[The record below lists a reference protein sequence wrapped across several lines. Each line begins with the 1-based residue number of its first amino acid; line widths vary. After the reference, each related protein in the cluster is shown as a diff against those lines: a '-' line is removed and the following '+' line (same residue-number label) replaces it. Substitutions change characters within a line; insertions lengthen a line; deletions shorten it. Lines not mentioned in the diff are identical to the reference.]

1 MDIII
6 FGGQSNMQGQ
16 TGEMPSVNEPVEG
29 VMEYR
34 MESDALIPLQLPVGE
49 DIGGAR
55 DFLRSSRD
63 SGSLIPSFCRA
74 YVNATGREVVAI
86 SACRGDTTLVEW
98 HRGTYRYHSA
108 AKKIRTGIQKA
119 KSRGTV
125 EHIYYVWLQ
134 GEADAII
141 RTPEKEYLE
150 NLIRYKEMLK
160 SDFGVEKFGIIKVG
174 YFFCT
179 SQWHT
184 KISTYEIKKAC
195 DEAIM
200 RAQEKAPEVDSD
212 FVMLTRVCTE
222 LSMNPAYI
230 NPNASGHYNNAAME
244 MIGMAAGE
252 TLGRLSSENN

>member
-16 TGEMPSVNEPVEG
+16 TGEMPSMNDPVEG
-29 VMEYR
+29 AFEYR
-34 MESDALIPLQLPVGE
+34 LEGDALIPLQLPLGE

-55 DFLRSSRD
+55 DYLRSSKE
-63 SGSLIPSFCRA
+63 SGSLVPSFCRA
-74 YVNATGREVVAI
+74 YVNVTGREVIAI
-86 SACRGDTTLVEW
+86 HACRGDTTLVEW
-98 HRGTYRYHSA
+98 HRGTYRYHNA
-108 AKKIRTGIQKA
+108 AKKIRAGIEKA
-119 KSRGTV
+119 KSRGAV
-125 EHIYYVWLQ
+125 DHIYYVWLQ
-134 GEADAII
+134 GEADAIL
-141 RTPEKEYLE
+141 RTPEKEYLD

-184 KISTYEIKKAC
+184 NIDTYEIKKAC

-212 FVMLTRVCTE
+212 FVMLTRICTE
-222 LSMNPAYI
+222 LSMKSEYI
-230 NPNASGHYNNAAME
+230 NPQASGHYNNEAMD
-244 MIGMAAGE
+244 MIGTAAGE
-252 TLGRLSSENN
+252 MLAKVRS